1 MEFEI
6 VSRNLELT
14 PKDEALIKKKAAKLA
29 KYFRDVHE
37 ARLTLAQ
44 EKHRIRVDGYI
55 RAKRGELTAS
65 AEGAEWAVA
74 FQEVLNRLEEQA
86 RRLKQKVTDRR
97 HKASGREEAAWA
109 LQVVEAESVRSGTP
123 RIVETKYVPVRPMTV
138 EEAALE
144 LDATKED
151 FIVFREAESNQVN
164 VLYRRRDNTYGLV
177 TPEV

>member
-37 ARLTLAQ
+37 ARLTFAQ
-44 EKHRIRVDGYI
+44 EKHRIRVDGFI
-55 RAKRGELTAS
+55 RGRRGELTAS
-65 AEGAEWAVA
+65 AEDAEWAVA
-74 FQEVLNRLEEQA
+74 FQVVLNRLEEQA

-97 HKASGREEAAWA
+97 NKGSGKETAWA
-109 LQVVEAESVRSGTP
+109 LQVVEAESVRSGAP
-123 RIVETKYVPVRPMTV
+123 RIVETRYVPVRPMTV

-151 FIVFREAESNQVN
+151 FIVFREAETNQVN

>member
-1 MEFEI
+1 VEFEI
-6 VSRNLELT
+6 VTRNLELS

-44 EKHRIRVDGYI
+44 EKHRVTVDGYI
-55 RAKRGELTAS
+55 RAKGNELAAS
-65 AEGAEWAVA
+65 AESPDWSVA
-74 FQEVLNRLEEQA
+74 FQEVLHRLEEQA
-86 RRLKQKVTDRR
+86 RRNKQKITDRR
-97 HKASGREEAAWA
+97 QKGQAREVSWE
-109 LQVVEAESVRSGTP
+109 LRVVEVESVRSGAP

-144 LDATKED
+144 LDSTKED
-151 FIVFREAESNQVN
+151 FIVFRDAETNEVN

-177 TPEV
+177 TPES